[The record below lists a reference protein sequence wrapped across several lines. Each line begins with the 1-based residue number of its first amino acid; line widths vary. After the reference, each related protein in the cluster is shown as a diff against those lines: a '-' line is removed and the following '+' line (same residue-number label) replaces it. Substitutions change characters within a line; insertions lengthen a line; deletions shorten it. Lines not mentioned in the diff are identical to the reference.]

1 MREGVIIHR
10 FVPRSVAFRR
20 KQNFKNLFQA
30 PSPSSALMTVS
41 LDAYLDP
48 QRMSFESPNEMLGRV
63 CSPDDTFPVFS
74 PPPCEVVFLSL

>member
-1 MREGVIIHR
+1 
-10 FVPRSVAFRR
+10 
-20 KQNFKNLFQA
+20 
-30 PSPSSALMTVS
+30 MTVS

-74 PPPCEVVFLSL
+74 PPPCEVCP